1 MLVLTRKATEQI
13 VVGNSIRI
21 TVLEIRDS
29 EVVLAIEASAES
41 TIQTAET
48 LSNGGGRNAK

>member
-1 MLVLTRKATEQI
+1 MLVLTRKLHEQI

-41 TIQTAET
+41 TIQTRET
-48 LSNGGGRNAK
+48 LPDGSGRKAK